1 VKITLTILLFLP
13 SLFGF
18 TQNTESLIDRGYA
31 KYLTEDYAGAILDFE
46 LALKEAPTNAEIYY
60 LMGACYSVSGNST
73 KAIGHLSSAIQL
85 EPCYAEA
92 FYERGVIYLTDQN
105 PTLAIKEFD
114 EAIICEPEFAEA
126 YVSRGTAHCMLDEVE
141 MATLDW
147 AVAKKLGVTYT
158 EYMICE

>member
-1 VKITLTILLFLP
+1 MKITVTIVFFFH

-18 TQNTESLIDRGYA
+18 TQSTENLIDRGYA

-60 LMGACYSVSGNST
+60 LMGASYAVSGNPT
-73 KAIGHLSSAIQL
+73 KAIAHLSSAIRL
-85 EPCYAEA
+85 DPCYAEA

-105 PTLAIKEFD
+105 PILAIKEFD
-114 EAIICEPEFAEA
+114 EAIACEPEFAEA
-126 YVSRGTAHCMLDEVE
+126 YVSRGTAHCMLDNLEN
-141 MATLDW
+141 ASLDW